1 MPCKAIFRK
10 AILTA
15 CMAAV
20 MAFNSRVNATETPV
34 KASCMAESPTDGSVW
49 IGSEGHG
56 LYRLG
61 RNGRQVVYTAK
72 DGQIAS
78 DSIRTLFFDKEN
90 VLWILDGSG
99 KFTTY
104 SATSGFQITNIGND
118 RIDCATY
125 DEKSGTVYFSSGKKL
140 NTYKN
145 ISKKTSELA
154 TLPAEAKSLKMAE
167 NGAEFVWVF
176 TEKGAMKVG
185 LDGTIQNWIDTPNV
199 LDLLPYNFETNQTP
213 SGLEGQKES
222 KQRGGFLWVFIALV
236 AGLTAGWLLKKRPS
250 TPVPQTRPEI
260 KEPVKPVVPIQPVES
275 VIIKAEPVKRQEEE
289 IKPQEE
295 VVPQVEEVSPQEEP
309 EQHVEEPAKPQ
320 IELIKPKVEEVKT
333 EANTRTPK
341 GHFTKKVY
349 ALIKDHLSEPDFDVE
364 SIATLTG
371 ISRIHVNRKLRQ
383 EGAPAPSALIKEA
396 RMHHAARLIRQGKLG
411 MSQISALCGFRTP
424 SYFAT
429 AFKEFY
435 GVSPSEFTEEK

>member
-20 MAFNSRVNATETPV
+20 MAFNGRVNATETPV

-72 DGQIAS
+72 EGQIAS

-99 KFTTY
+99 QFTTY
-104 SATSGFQITNIGND
+104 SATSGFQKTNIGNE

-140 NTYKN
+140 KTYKN
-145 ISKKTSELA
+145 VSKKTSELA

-167 NGAEFVWVF
+167 NGAGFVWVF

-185 LDGTIQNWIDTPNV
+185 LDGTIQNWIDTPDV

-213 SGLEGQKES
+213 SGLEGQNES
-222 KQRGGFLWVFIALV
+222 KKRGGIIWVLIALV
-236 AGLTAGWLLKKRPS
+236 AGLTVGWLLKKRPS
-250 TPVPQTRPEI
+250 APVPQARPEN
-260 KEPVKPVVPIQPVES
+260 KEPVKPVEPVT
-275 VIIKAEPVKRQEEE
+275 IKAEPVKPQEEA

-309 EQHVEEPAKPQ
+309 EQPVEEPAKPQ
-320 IELIKPKVEEVKT
+320 IEPIKPQVEEIKT
-333 EANTRTPK
+333 ENNTRSPK
-341 GHFTKKVY
+341 GHFTRKVY
-349 ALIKDHLSEPDFDVE
+349 SLIKDHLSEPDFDVE
-364 SIATLTG
+364 SIAELTG
-371 ISRIHVNRKLRQ
+371 MSRIHVNRKLRQ
-383 EGAPAPSALIKEA
+383 EGAPSPSALIKEA

-411 MSQISALCGFRTP
+411 MSQISSLCGFRTP

-435 GVSPSEFTEEK
+435 GVSPSEFTAEK